1 MKTRAT
7 TSSPINFGRLHAT
20 ALICLG
26 TVVVPAH
33 ADAPMAS
40 AIAPSEVARS
50 IPLDVLPED
59 IPSHVVSRAG
69 TALNSAGDGD
79 NIDLPQGN
87 INVPQGN
94 EMSVI
99 AGVELER
106 TDRRFRSRVVDW
118 AKNKSLAAGLA
129 TDFLLHGSDSG
140 VHLDV
145 QSRSSYVVRW
155 RKRF

>member
-7 TSSPINFGRLHAT
+7 TSSPINFGSLHAT

-26 TVVVPAH
+26 AVVLPAH
-33 ADAPMAS
+33 ADPPIAS
-40 AIAPSEVARS
+40 ALSPSEVARS
-50 IPLDVLPED
+50 IPLDALPD
-59 IPSHVVSRAG
+59 GLTSPVVSGLG
-69 TALNSAGDGD
+69 TGLSSARDTGHTYAPEGH
-79 NIDLPQGN
+79 
-87 INVPQGN
+87 

-106 TDRRFRSRVVDW
+106 TDRRFRSRVVNW
-118 AKNKSLAAGLA
+118 ARNQSFAAGLA
-129 TDFLLHGSDSG
+129 TDFLLHGSNTG
-140 VHLDV
+140 VYLQV